1 MTATTY
7 SAERRTITIDANRSL
22 FWVALF
28 FLAVPLFVAN
38 PFYQGLFVVWAIYV
52 IAVSGM
58 NIVTGYAGQV
68 SLGHAGLFAVG
79 AYTSAILNADYL
91 MYPWLSIPIA
101 ALVTAIAGL
110 LLGIPA
116 LRVQGPYLALV
127 TIAFNFLIE
136 KIILAGGKFTGA
148 ASGKY
153 GLTKPFAGS
162 VGAYEYSGYWIIVAL
177 LGMICVWLCRNLVA
191 SRWGR
196 AWNALRND
204 PDCARISG
212 IDITRVKLAAFV
224 ISAFFAGLA
233 GALLAHYQ
241 GQVNVESFGL
251 NESLTL
257 LLMLLLGGQRTLSGP
272 VIGAAIMV
280 VLPVLLGP
288 LEAWR
293 ILVNGAVLVLLVL
306 FLPDGLVSLFR
317 SQTSSGKR
325 DDGEA
330 VKLHHYSD
338 MEKPLRVTGVSKRFG
353 GVITAAA
360 IDIQIKPGT
369 IHSLI
374 GPNGAG
380 KSTMVNMVSGLIKP
394 DSGQIRFNDE
404 RIDHLE
410 PHQITERGVARI
422 FQNVRIFRD
431 MSCLDNVLVGG
442 HCRLQ
447 AGVLASAF
455 QAPRQ
460 QLEEKQAHARAIA
473 LLDLVGLSGRAGVA
487 AGTMSY
493 GDQHTLEIARA
504 LMSDPHI
511 LFLDEPA
518 AGLTTEEVQQLG
530 KLIRTIKANGITVF
544 LIEHYVEFVMDISD
558 TVTVLDFG
566 RKIAEGP
573 PELVRVDPAV
583 IEAYLGAPQE
593 SSTTPVHTPS
603 LVPITGRA
611 I

>member
-1 MTATTY
+1 MSGMPSALPATHA
-7 SAERRTITIDANRSL
+7 AERRTFTLDANRSL
-22 FWVALF
+22 IWFA
-28 FLAVPLFVAN
+28 LAVLVLPLFIAN

-79 AYTSAILNADYL
+79 AYTSAILNANYL
-91 MYPWLSIPIA
+91 MYPWASIPIA
-101 ALVTAIAGL
+101 ALVTALAGL

-116 LRVQGPYLALV
+116 LRVVGPYLALV

-153 GLTKPFAGS
+153 DLAKPFITTTGS
-162 VGAYEYSGYWIIVAL
+162 YDYSGFWVIVAVL
-177 LGMICVWLCRNLVA
+177 AVATVWICRNLVE

-204 PDCARISG
+204 TDCARISG
-212 IDITRVKLAAFV
+212 INVTMAKLGAFTV
-224 ISAFFAGLA
+224 SAFFAGLA

-257 LLMLLLGGQRTLSGP
+257 LLMLLLGGQRTLAGP
-272 VIGAAIMV
+272 VVGAAIMV

-288 LEAWR
+288 IDAWR
-293 ILVNGAVLVLLVL
+293 ILINGAVLVLLVL

-317 SQTSSGKR
+317 AKAGGAKAGQDER
-325 DDGEA
+325 

-338 MEKPLRVTGVSKRFG
+338 MEKPLRIAGVSKRFG

-360 IDIQIKPGT
+360 VDVQIRPGT
-369 IHSLI
+369 VHALI

-410 PHQITERGVARI
+410 PHEITKLGVARI
-422 FQNVRIFRD
+422 FQNVRVFSD
-431 MSCLDNVLVGG
+431 MSCLDNVMVGG
-442 HCRLQ
+442 HCRLLS
-447 AGVLASAF
+447 GLLTSAF
-455 QAPRQ
+455 RSDRQ
-460 QLEEKQAHARAIA
+460 KLEERQAVARAHA
-473 LLDLVGLSGRAGVA
+473 LLQLVGLGGRADTI

-518 AGLTTEEVQQLG
+518 AGLTAEEVQHLG
-530 KLIRTIKANGITVF
+530 EVIRAIKANGITVF

-573 PELVRVDPAV
+573 PEQVRSDPAV
-583 IEAYLGAPQE
+583 IEAYLGRPQE
-593 SSTTPVHTPS
+593 E
-603 LVPITGRA
+603 A
-611 I
+611 A

>member
-1 MTATTY
+1 MTAVP
-7 SAERRTITIDANRSL
+7 SAVAATLAGERRTITLDANWSL
-22 FWVALF
+22 FWFALAVVAL
-28 FLAVPLFVAN
+28 PLFIAN

-79 AYTSAILNADYL
+79 AYTTSILNVDHL
-91 MYPWLSIPIA
+91 MFPWASIPIA
-101 ALVTAIAGL
+101 ALFTAFVGL

-116 LRVQGPYLALV
+116 LRVVGPYLALV

-136 KIILAGGKFTGA
+136 KVVLAGGKFTGA
-148 ASGKY
+148 AAGKY
-153 GLTKPFAGS
+153 GVAKPFITTSGS
-162 VGAYEYSGYWIIVAL
+162 YDYSGFWILVAL
-177 LGMICVWLCRNLVA
+177 LAVATVWICRNLVA

-204 PDCARISG
+204 TDCSRISG
-212 IDITRVKLAAFV
+212 INVTTAKLAAFTV
-224 ISAFFAGLA
+224 SAFFAGLA

-241 GQVNVESFGL
+241 GQVNIESFTL

-257 LLMLLLGGQRTLSGP
+257 LLMLLLGGQRTLAGP
-272 VIGAAIMV
+272 IVGAAIMV

-288 LEAWR
+288 IDAWR
-293 ILVNGAVLVLLVL
+293 ILINGAVLVLLVL

-317 SQTSSGKR
+317 PKAAGGQSASA
-325 DDGEA
+325 EP

-338 MEKPLRVTGVSKRFG
+338 MEKPLRVAGISKRFG

-360 IDIQIKPGT
+360 VDVQIKPGT
-369 IHSLI
+369 VHSLI

-380 KSTMVNMVSGLIKP
+380 KSTLVNMVSGLIKP

-410 PHQITERGVARI
+410 PHEITKLGVARI
-422 FQNVRIFRD
+422 FQNVRVFHD
-431 MSCLDNVLVGG
+431 MSCLDNVMVGA
-442 HCRLQ
+442 HCRLH
-447 AGVLASAF
+447 AGLIGSAF
-455 QAPRQ
+455 RSDRQ
-460 QLEEKQAHARAIA
+460 QLEERQAVVRAHA
-473 LLDLVGLSGRAGVA
+473 LLNLVGLGGRADVIA
-487 AGTMSY
+487 ATMSY

-518 AGLTTEEVQQLG
+518 AGLTSEEVQHLG
-530 KLIRTIKANGITVF
+530 EVIRAIKANGITVF

-573 PELVRVDPAV
+573 PEQVRNDPAV
-583 IEAYLGAPQE
+583 IEAYLGKPQE
-593 SSTTPVHTPS
+593 H
-603 LVPITGRA
+603 GQ
-611 I
+611 

>member
-1 MTATTY
+1 MSAATGMTYA
-7 SAERRTITIDANRSL
+7 AERRTITLDANRSV
-22 FWVALF
+22 FWFALVV
-28 FLAVPLFVAN
+28 LVLPLFIPN

-91 MYPWLSIPIA
+91 MYPWASIPIA
-101 ALVTAIAGL
+101 ALVTALIGL

-116 LRVQGPYLALV
+116 LRVAGPYLALV

-153 GLTKPFAGS
+153 GVSKPFIAGT
-162 VGAYEYSGYWIIVAL
+162 GNYDFSGYWVIVAVL
-177 LGMICVWLCRNLVA
+177 AVATVWICRNLVA

-204 PDCARISG
+204 PDCSRISG
-212 IDITRVKLAAFV
+212 INVTTAKLGAFTV
-224 ISAFFAGLA
+224 SAFFAGLA

-257 LLMLLLGGQRTLSGP
+257 LLMLLLGGQRTLAGP

-288 LEAWR
+288 VEAWR
-293 ILVNGAVLVLLVL
+293 LTINGAVLVLLVL

-317 SQTSSGKR
+317 AKAGAGR
-325 DDGEA
+325 RVEGEA
-330 VKLHHYSD
+330 AKLHHYSD
-338 MEKPLRVTGVSKRFG
+338 MEKPLRIAGVSKRFG

-360 IDIQIKPGT
+360 VDVQIKPGT

-410 PHQITERGVARI
+410 PHQITKLGVARI
-422 FQNVRIFRD
+422 FQNVRVFRD
-431 MSCLDNVLVGG
+431 MSCLDNVMVGA
-442 HCRLQ
+442 HCRLH
-447 AGVLASAF
+447 AGLLGSAF
-455 QAPRQ
+455 QVAGQ
-460 QLEEKQAHARAIA
+460 QLEERQALARAHA
-473 LLDLVGLSGRAGVA
+473 LLHLVGLSGRADVI

-518 AGLTTEEVQQLG
+518 AGLTSEEVQHLG
-530 KLIRTIKANGITVF
+530 EVIRAIKANGITVF

-573 PELVRVDPAV
+573 PEQVRNDPAV
-583 IEAYLGAPQE
+583 IEAYLGKPQE
-593 SSTTPVHTPS
+593 E
-603 LVPITGRA
+603 GA
-611 I
+611 A